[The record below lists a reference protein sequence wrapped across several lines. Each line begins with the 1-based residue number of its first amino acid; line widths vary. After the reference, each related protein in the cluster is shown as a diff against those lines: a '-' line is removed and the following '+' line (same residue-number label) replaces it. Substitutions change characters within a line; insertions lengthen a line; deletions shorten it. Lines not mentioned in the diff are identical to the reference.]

1 MTEVGISTS
10 QNPFPRTS
18 ALGFGRGSH
27 NRPKGFFEQ
36 LLLAQIWI
44 SPPDNWSKEAIPLE
58 GGSKLSKAGDITS

>member
-10 QNPFPRTS
+10 TQKPISQNFSPRVV
-18 ALGFGRGSH
+18 GSH

-44 SPPDNWSKEAIPLE
+44 SPDNWSKEAIPLE
-58 GGSKLSKAGDITS
+58 GGSKLEVKQAITS

>member
-10 QNPFPRTS
+10 TQKPISQNFS
-18 ALGFGRGSH
+18 LFGRGIQAK
-27 NRPKGFFEQ
+27 RFFEQ

-58 GGSKLSKAGDITS
+58 EAVNLK